1 MKTEYLKIKMED
13 VRDIIRKRG
22 YYYISADRLFDEGFV
37 GPKLYIVTDDP
48 DFAVKKPEL
57 ADMVIMTVAEFE
69 PIAEI
74 HNDFIGLEDKV
85 RHRDVVDF
93 ESYEAHELVFDDPV
107 DQLILQKAIS
117 ELDAMQRER
126 LIRYYF
132 YGQSFSEIAKQQKVS
147 ARAVSY
153 SIRLAEEKI
162 REFYSNSTENK

>member
-22 YYYISADRLFDEGFV
+22 YYYISADRLFDERFV

-48 DFAVKKPEL
+48 DFSAKNPAL
-57 ADMVIMTVAEFE
+57 ADMVIMTVDEFE
-69 PIAEI
+69 PIAKI
-74 HNDFIGLEDKV
+74 YNDYIGLEDRE

-93 ESYEAHELVFDDPV
+93 ESYEVQHFIIDEPGDHV
-107 DQLILQKAIS
+107 ILQKAIS
-117 ELDAMQRER
+117 TLDAIQRER

-132 YGQSFSEIAKQQKVS
+132 YGQSFSEIAKQHNVS

-162 REFYSNSTENK
+162 KEFYCNSTENK

>member
-22 YYYISADRLFDEGFV
+22 YYFISADRLFDEGFI
-37 GPKLYIVTDDP
+37 GPKLYIVTDNP
-48 DFAVKKPEL
+48 NFTAENPAL

-69 PIAEI
+69 PIAKI
-74 HNDFIGLEDKV
+74 HNDFIRLEDKA
-85 RHRDVVDF
+85 RHRDMVDF
-93 ESYEAHELVFDDPV
+93 ESYEVQNIVFDEPIE
-107 DQLILQKAIS
+107 QITLQKAIS
-117 ELDAMQRER
+117 DLDAIQKER

-132 YGQSFSEIAKQQKVS
+132 YGQSFSEIAKQQNVS

-162 REFYSNSTENK
+162 REFYCNSTENK